1 MLRVLLVVAVAVVIG
16 GAAFFVARSGDE
28 TAQGP
33 GTTSPPEQPLR
44 TDATVDRAS
53 TTGTETAEA
62 PACPV
67 EDFPEVSD
75 RVRIGAFAA
84 PESVPEYEVVEE
96 QPAGGDGT
104 CAVRLLADTRS
115 RSRADYV
122 LITRDLKVRYADYDA
137 ASVEF
142 IDLSATLDYLGGA
155 LIFNTPEGA
164 DFLGYTR
171 FLPNP
176 EGYVVSAAE

>member
-1 MLRVLLVVAVAVVIG
+1 MLRVLLAVAVMVTVG
-16 GAAFFVARSGDE
+16 GAVFLVARSGDE

-33 GTTSPPEQPLR
+33 GTTPISEQPLR
-44 TDATVDRAS
+44 TGAAVDQAP
-53 TTGTETAEA
+53 TTETETAEA
-62 PACPV
+62 PACPA
-67 EDFPEVSD
+67 EDSPEVSV

-84 PESVPEYEVVEE
+84 PESVPEYEVLEE

-122 LITRDLKVRYADYDA
+122 LITRDLKARYAAYDA
-137 ASVEF
+137 VSVEF